1 MKLTQ
6 SDELPNNVVRLFT
19 HRMNSLNALTVQAG
33 TNCPQGGD
41 SGHGG
46 RTVLRIINEAHTDL
60 RVRINGGAMEE
71 VEQVEILLGGDCE
84 AFTFAEGLEF
94 AAGVLRLQLREPGK
108 GGEEKFP

>member
-1 MKLTQ
+1 MKLVTT
-6 SDELPNNVVRLFT
+6 ETLPTNVVRLFT
-19 HRMNSLNALTVQAG
+19 HRMDSLNALTIQAG

-46 RTVLRIINEAHTDL
+46 RTVLRVINEAHTDL
-60 RVRINGGAMEE
+60 RVRINGGAMED
-71 VEQVEILLGGDCE
+71 VEQIEILLGGDCE

-94 AAGVLRLQLREPGK
+94 AARVLRLQLREPGK